1 MCIHRYQRN
10 ATVSCETARAMMTDP
25 DERQSQHAS
34 PRRTRPTAVV
44 FDLGGVLIDWDPRYL
59 FRALFA
65 GDETA
70 MERFL
75 ADVCS
80 PAWNARQDEGRTFAE
95 AVESLAL
102 EHPEQRELIEAYWRR
117 WPETLG
123 AAIEPTVAI
132 LAELRQAGV
141 PTYALSNWSAETFPL
156 ARPRYPFLDWFE
168 AIVISGE
175 VRVAK
180 PDERIFRH
188 LLERYDLVP
197 EATVF
202 IDDSAAN
209 VRAASALGL
218 IAIQF
223 EGAAALRREL
233 AALGLPLGD
242 RP

>member
-1 MCIHRYQRN
+1 MP
-10 ATVSCETARAMMTDP
+10 TSP
-25 DERQSQHAS
+25 SQ
-34 PRRTRPTAVV
+34 RRTQHGSPPRVRPAAVV

-59 FRALFA
+59 YRPLFA
-65 GDETA
+65 GDDAA

-80 PAWNARQDEGRTFAE
+80 PAWNARQDAGRPFAE

-102 EHPEQRELIEAYWRR
+102 EHPAQRELIEAYWRR

-123 AAIEPTVAI
+123 DAIEPTVAI

-168 AIVISGE
+168 AIVISGA
-175 VRVAK
+175 VRAAK

-188 LLERYDLVP
+188 LLEGHELDP
-197 EATVF
+197 AATVF
-202 IDDSAAN
+202 IDDSSAN
-209 VRAASALGL
+209 VQAAAALGL
-218 IAIQF
+218 VALRF

-233 AALGLPLGD
+233 AALGLPVRD